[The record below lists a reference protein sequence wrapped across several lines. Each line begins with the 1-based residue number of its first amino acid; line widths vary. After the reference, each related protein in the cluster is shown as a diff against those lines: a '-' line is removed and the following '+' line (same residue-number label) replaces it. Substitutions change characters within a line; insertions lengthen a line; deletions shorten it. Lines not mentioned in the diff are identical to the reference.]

1 MNDHFI
7 FCGFISA
14 AQPRPR
20 LAMRYIPLSSLL
32 LLLACG
38 TALRAEDPVTPPPK
52 PTPPTEVPPVAAD
65 GRFVLEFRG
74 ARLGQV
80 LDYLSQQA
88 GYVIVNPVELPAPL
102 TLVAKQPVT
111 AQEAVDAL
119 NGVLL
124 LQGFA
129 VIVRQKT
136 LHVVPLPIARQQNL
150 PVMIGIDPDKIP
162 DTDVLVTQVMP
173 VLFATVKDLAENL
186 LPLLNPASATLAANE
201 SSNVLILTDT
211 QAHVKRIAAIIQAI
225 DRSQSGDQ
233 KVKVFQLAHADAE
246 KVAQIINSIYGRQSS
261 QQGGSNAFQF
271 ARGGGGNNGGNNSNN
286 GGRGGG
292 NGSGNGGSQTQG
304 QNSTGREVEVHAA
317 ADSGTNSLVVR
328 ASPETIDMLSAMV
341 QQLDVDN
348 SARDDVLL
356 YRVRNGKAADL
367 ATSLNS
373 LFQGVQS
380 ATTSTQTRTAGQSQA
395 RSTGGNAAQTSGR
408 NALTQAV
415 QAAQGG
421 NSSASGDSS
430 LDLSGQVR
438 VVADATS
445 NSVMVLSPERNF
457 VRLRKLLNELDQPVK
472 QVLVRVLVAEVTL
485 EKGIDLG
492 VQLTGGTRGTTA
504 VPATA
509 SNVFSDFNLFDS
521 ALGVNGFLIEN
532 TDFRA
537 SIRALA
543 TNSNFDVLS
552 RPYIL
557 TTDNKEA
564 TVNVSQ
570 EVPII
575 NGSRTDQNNNITTTF
590 DRRDVGII
598 LTVTPQI
605 NSEGLVVLDVSQEL
619 SALSDQAIPVAA
631 DVKSPIINKRTMTT
645 RVLVEHG
652 QTAVIGGLVKDQI
665 SETVQKV
672 PLLGDI
678 PLLGA
683 LFRRT
688 KSTKT
693 QTELLVFL
701 TPQVVRNPGELADLS
716 RQLRGEMQRLDAA
729 VEKGLLQQHL
739 DQLGHSKAAGSTGV
753 IPDTEEKNE
762 K

>member
-1 MNDHFI
+1 
-7 FCGFISA
+7 
-14 AQPRPR
+14 
-20 LAMRYIPLSSLL
+20 MRTLPLSSLL
-32 LLLACG
+32 LCLAC
-38 TALRAEDPVTPPPK
+38 AVSAEDVVPKPIPAPAPVTVPTATTPPTTPPALVTQPPVVVPPPTTPPVAETTPPPVIE
-52 PTPPTEVPPVAAD
+52 PRPD
-65 GRFVLEFRG
+65 GKFMLEFRG

-80 LDYLSQQA
+80 LDYLSAVA
-88 GYVIVNPVELPAPL
+88 GYVIANPVELPTPL

-111 AQEAVDAL
+111 PQEAVDAL
-119 NGVLL
+119 NTVLIA
-124 LQGFA
+124 QNYA

-136 LHVVPLPIARQQNL
+136 LHVVPLATARQQNL
-150 PVMIGIDPDKIP
+150 PVFIGSDPSRIP
-162 DTDVLVTQVMP
+162 DTDQMVTQVMP
-173 VLFATVKDLAENL
+173 VQFALVKDLADNL
-186 LPLLNPASATLAANE
+186 QPLLNVQSATLAANE

-211 QAHVKRIAAIIQAI
+211 QAHIKRIASIIQAI
-225 DRSQSGDQ
+225 DRAVGGEQA
-233 KVKVFQLAHADAE
+233 VKVFTLAHADAE
-246 KVAQIINSIYGRQSS
+246 KVAQIINSLYGSQSTASRGTS
-261 QQGGSNAFQF
+261 QVQQP
-271 ARGGGGNNGGNNSNN
+271 
-286 GGRGGG
+286 GRGFNQGQAQG
-292 NGSGNGGSQTQG
+292 RSGSQSQTG
-304 QNSTGREVEVHAA
+304 QSGREIEVQAA

-328 ASPETIDMLSAMV
+328 ASPETLLLLADVVM
-341 QQLDVDN
+341 QLDRDN

-367 ATSLNS
+367 ATSLNE
-373 LFQGVQS
+373 LFQGIQAS
-380 ATTSTQTRTAGQSQA
+380 TSSTQTRTAGQ
-395 RSTGGNAAQTSGR
+395 T
-408 NALTQAV
+408 
-415 QAAQGG
+415 AAQGIAAQAAPVQQVRAV
-421 NSSASGDSS
+421 SAPTAQGANAANTEAG

-438 VVADATS
+438 VVADAVS

-457 VRLRKLLNELDQPVK
+457 DRLRRLLEQLDQPVK

-492 VQLTGGTRGTTA
+492 VELMGGSRGSTD
-504 VPATA
+504 A
-509 SNVFSDFNLFDS
+509 SNVFTDFSLFDS

-537 SIRALA
+537 AIRALA
-543 TNSNFDVLS
+543 TNTNFDVLS

-557 TTDNKEA
+557 TTDNREA

-570 EVPII
+570 EVPVI
-575 NGSRTDQNNNITTTF
+575 NGSRTDQNNNVTSTF

-619 SALSDQAIPVAA
+619 SALSDQGIPVAA
-631 DVKSPIINKRTMTT
+631 DVESPIINKRTMTT

-652 QTAVIGGLVKDQI
+652 QTAVIGGLVKDQV
-665 SETVQKV
+665 SETVRKV

-688 KSTKT
+688 ESTKS

-701 TPQVVRNPGELADLS
+701 TPQVVRNPQELADLS

-729 VEKGLLQQHL
+729 VEKGLLLQHL
-739 DQLGHSKAAGSTGV
+739 DQLEKTRAAPTAAEASGAG
-753 IPDTEEKNE
+753 EGK
-762 K
+762 

>member
-1 MNDHFI
+1 MKH
-7 FCGFISA
+7 
-14 AQPRPR
+14 
-20 LAMRYIPLSSLL
+20 LPLSSLL
-32 LLLACG
+32 WLLACG
-38 TALRAEDPVTPPPK
+38 SALRAEDPVTPPPK

-88 GYVIVNPVELPAPL
+88 GYVIANPVELPAPI

-129 VIVRQKT
+129 VIVRHKT
-136 LHVVPLPIARQQNL
+136 LHVVPLPTARQQNL
-150 PVMIGIDPDKIP
+150 PVMIGTDPNKIP
-162 DTDVLVTQVMP
+162 DTDTLVTQVM
-173 VLFATVKDLAENL
+173 VVQFATAKDLAENL
-186 LPLLNPASATLAANE
+186 LPLLNPAAATLTANE

-211 QAHVKRIAAIIQAI
+211 QAHIRRIAAIIQAI
-225 DRSQSGDQ
+225 DQSLSGNQ
-233 KVKVFQLAHADAE
+233 AVKVIQLAHADAE
-246 KVAQIINSIYGRQSS
+246 KVAQIINSIYGRQTAQS
-261 QQGGSNAFQF
+261 
-271 ARGGGGNNGGNNSNN
+271 GGGAFGFAASNNSGRNN
-286 GGRGGG
+286 RGGG
-292 NGSGNGGSQTQG
+292 NGQTAEPSSGS
-304 QNSTGREVEVHAA
+304 REIEVHAA
-317 ADSGTNSLVVR
+317 ADSGTNSLVIR
-328 ASPETIDMLSAMV
+328 ASPETVEELTAMV
-341 QQLDVDN
+341 KQLDVDN

-367 ATSLNS
+367 ATSLNA

-380 ATTSTQTRTAGQSQA
+380 ATTSTQTRTAGQTQA
-395 RSTGGNAAQTSGR
+395 RTSSGTTATSGGR
-408 NALTQAV
+408 STFTPTPSV
-415 QAAQGG
+415 AQGG
-421 NSSASGDSS
+421 NNSGSDSS

-438 VVADATS
+438 VIADATS

-457 VRLRKLLNELDQPVK
+457 VRLRKLLTELDQPVK

-492 VQLTGGTRGTTA
+492 VQLTGGTRGS
-504 VPATA
+504 PSA

-532 TDFRA
+532 SDFRA

-570 EVPII
+570 EVPIV
-575 NGSRTDQNNNITTTF
+575 NSSRLDQNNNVTTTF

-619 SALSDQAIPVAA
+619 SALSTQAIPVAP
-631 DVKSPIINKRTMTT
+631 DVTSPIINKRTMTT

-652 QTAVIGGLVKDQI
+652 QTAVIGGLVKDQVT
-665 SETVQKV
+665 ETIQKV

-678 PLLGA
+678 PFLGA

-688 KSTKT
+688 QSTKS

-739 DQLGHSKAAGSTGV
+739 DQLGRTKAPGSTGV
-753 IPDTEEKNE
+753 IPADTEESHGK
-762 K
+762 